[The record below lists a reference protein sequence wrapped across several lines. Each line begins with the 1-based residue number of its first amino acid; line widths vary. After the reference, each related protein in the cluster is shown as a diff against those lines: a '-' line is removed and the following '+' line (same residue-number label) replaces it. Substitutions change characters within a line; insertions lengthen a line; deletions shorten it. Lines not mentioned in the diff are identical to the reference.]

1 MKTGKQLEEVQTKYA
16 EAMAE
21 FGLERGVKSERKHH
35 TTEEYRQRERYKL
48 DDNKEILNDLENLK
62 QSDVFSFK
70 AKKTA
75 LFAKL
80 ENLILNQDETTKKQ
94 IEGLKSEISNLEKKL
109 SSTLREQHQLP
120 KSNFLSQAQI
130 QHIVESVSVKDYF
143 FNLMERGIVDFEKSP
158 KGILFQNINPNFF
171 CKR

>member
-1 MKTGKQLEEVQTKYA
+1 MLKQWQNLDLKEGKI
-16 EAMAE
+16 
-21 FGLERGVKSERKHH
+21 GRKHH

-109 SSTLREQHQLP
+109 SSTLRATSITKIKFP
-120 KSNFLSQAQI
+120 FPSTNSA
-130 QHIVESVSVKDYF
+130 Y
-143 FNLMERGIVDFEKSP
+143 R
-158 KGILFQNINPNFF
+158 
-171 CKR
+171 

>member
-1 MKTGKQLEEVQTKYA
+1 M
-16 EAMAE
+16 
-21 FGLERGVKSERKHH
+21 
-35 TTEEYRQRERYKL
+35 
-48 DDNKEILNDLENLK
+48 NDLENLK

>member
-1 MKTGKQLEEVQTKYA
+1 MSFHL
-16 EAMAE
+16 
-21 FGLERGVKSERKHH
+21 
-35 TTEEYRQRERYKL
+35 KL
-48 DDNKEILNDLENLK
+48 
-62 QSDVFSFK
+62 
-70 AKKTA
+70 KTA

-143 FNLMERGIVDFEKSP
+143 FNLMERGIVDFEKVRKEFYFKTSTQTFSVSD
-158 KGILFQNINPNFF
+158 KGFYDFKAGSGGQIIKAVMEMEGIKWKEALDFYRNFQVPITTISAQASLKNV
-171 CKR
+171 CR

>member
-1 MKTGKQLEEVQTKYA
+1 MLKQWQNLDLK
-16 EAMAE
+16 
-21 FGLERGVKSERKHH
+21 RVKSERKHH

-143 FNLMERGIVDFEKSP
+143 SI
-158 KGILFQNINPNFF
+158 
-171 CKR
+171 